1 MALEGDIDLT
11 DNLDFYR
18 ERKEIIPQLPWEA
31 LKDSD
36 DTIINEYLRRGKL
49 KVELLGRGMAWLD
62 TGTHKGLLDASN
74 YVEAVQTRQGL
85 YIACLEEIA
94 YRKGHISKGKL
105 LGG

>member
-36 DTIINEYLRRGKL
+36 DTIINEYLNNTFTFTYTDNSSTIL
-49 KVELLGRGMAWLD
+49 SYWY
-62 TGTHKGLLDASN
+62 N
-74 YVEAVQTRQGL
+74 RQWNNSL
-85 YIACLEEIA
+85 F
-94 YRKGHISKGKL
+94 R
-105 LGG
+105 

>member
-36 DTIINEYLRRGKL
+36 DTIINEYLNN
-49 KVELLGRGMAWLD
+49 
-62 TGTHKGLLDASN
+62 TFTC
-74 YVEAVQTRQGL
+74 T
-85 YIACLEEIA
+85 YIDNSSTTLS
-94 YRKGHISKGKL
+94 YWYDR
-105 LGG
+105 

>member
-36 DTIINEYLRRGKL
+36 DTTTN
-49 KVELLGRGMAWLD
+49 
-62 TGTHKGLLDASN
+62 
-74 YVEAVQTRQGL
+74 
-85 YIACLEEIA
+85 
-94 YRKGHISKGKL
+94 
-105 LGG
+105 